1 MASSVCTNKHY
12 PNRSKKGTL
21 TSTKVTP
28 PVPKP
33 ATLTCGNCSEYV
45 LQLLALS
52 SEKCVRDD
60 ELQVLRAAQHE
71 CSSMASDIQRL
82 YACIE
87 EQRQHIVKL
96 SSSSSSAVADPG
108 VGIFSLL
115 NELSLKHGAETAAVM
130 CHYQT
135 QDAQRESAV
144 NALRIQVGEL
154 SAEVSHARS
163 LEAAAVAQCNE
174 VSRCFQAARA
184 DVAAAG
190 AKHAE
195 QESIIALL
203 NDTVGVSRRE
213 IEAQYR
219 CITEQQRHFNAYVQ
233 GGETASVPDEH
244 VGLYALVSDVKHNEF
259 EFYRA
264 KLDGLRAQMHAST
277 SVEVQKSHAILSR
290 HLEFRYAE
298 AIRSSWSECVA
309 SQQACSALKV
319 ELDAARTELDATRT
333 ELEATRTELE
343 GARTEL
349 EGARTELEAVRVQ
362 VAASLPASTTV
373 TSMNPTREEDSCLR
387 YRKLSVVY
395 RVICARKDRELEDA
409 RASVGSYTRLLASTF
424 QKLKDAKL
432 CINEREFTCGK
443 LALMNA
449 DALKSRD
456 AIQMKLHDA
465 IVERGRAVADKNMV
479 EAVLRVERE
488 EHAKTQAAFKL
499 VRTRL
504 CAIVIDAGGEV
515 VRK

>member
-1 MASSVCTNKHY
+1 
-12 PNRSKKGTL
+12 L
-21 TSTKVTP
+21 TATKVTP

-33 ATLTCGNCSEYV
+33 ATPTCGNCSEYV

-60 ELQVLRAAQHE
+60 ELQVLRSAQHE

-96 SSSSSSAVADPG
+96 SASSSSAVADPG

-115 NELSLKHGAETAAVM
+115 NELSRKHGAETAAVL

-144 NALRIQVGEL
+144 NALRIHVGEL
-154 SAEVSHARS
+154 SAEVSRARR

-174 VSRCFQAARA
+174 VSRSFLSARA
-184 DVAAAG
+184 EVAEAC
-190 AKHAE
+190 AKHAA

-219 CITEQQRHFNAYVQ
+219 CITEQQRHFNAYAQ
-233 GGETASVPDEH
+233 GGETASAAPPDEH

-259 EFYRA
+259 QFYRA

-298 AIRSSWSECVA
+298 AIRSSWGECVA
-309 SQQACSALKV
+309 SQHACAALKV
-319 ELDAARTELDATRT
+319 ELDASRT
-333 ELEATRTELE
+333 ELEASRTELE
-343 GARTEL
+343 TA
-349 EGARTELEAVRVQ
+349 RVQ

-373 TSMNPTREEDSCLR
+373 TSTAVNATPDEDACVR

-409 RASVGSYTRLLASTF
+409 RASVGSYTRLLTSTF
-424 QKLKDAKL
+424 RKLKDAKL

-465 IVERGRAVADKNMV
+465 IVDRGRAVSDKNMV

-504 CAIVIDAGGEV
+504 CAIVIDAGGDV